1 MTMAIPWRW
10 LYPRR
15 VLFATIP
22 DRMMPEDIVQYMG
35 DFIQELETIPNPRVH
50 VIYDVSQVQKLPGT
64 VRDYLNATFDVTSLP
79 GHGWAILIGANAAVN
94 LILTVYMNL
103 NSNNIR
109 ACSSLE
115 EAMEFLHQIDPIQ
128 SEG

>member
-1 MTMAIPWRW
+1 MAIPWRW

-35 DFIQELETIPNPRVH
+35 EFIQELETISNPRVN

-94 LILTVYMNL
+94 LILTIYMNL

-115 EAMEFLHQIDPIQ
+115 EALEFLHQIDPIQ